1 MIPVNIACCVIF
13 VVSPL
18 IPGVLSTAACLGL
31 EMERQVFVVVFL
43 LAEGAPEL

>member
-1 MIPVNIACCVIF
+1 MIPVNNACCVISVF
-13 VVSPL
+13 SSL

-31 EMERQVFVVVFL
+31 EMERQVFVVFL

>member
-1 MIPVNIACCVIF
+1 MIPVNNAYCVISVF
-13 VVSPL
+13 SSL

-43 LAEGAPEL
+43 LDEGAPEL